1 MNTYLI
7 KLCIFCNNIIL
18 ILYYIMAITKEQLE
32 ERYTKLTEDMEKLS
46 PEGRL
51 ILNKALMMDTYRF
64 FVNKD
69 KTVDMVKMEVFMKEM
84 RQSRIDYDSQQ
95 ANIRAQEAQA
105 EADRRAQEAQ
115 AQADRRAQEAQ
126 AQATRDRIQRE
137 EAETAES
144 ERKRVARETAESER
158 KRVARETAMFA
169 DDEIEN
175 NWVNKPIIEVGD
187 FKDIEYEL
195 LQKITNDEYIN
206 NRDNYISFNIEER
219 ESPEGSDNFQWYN
232 KDTNQPLPGYDSLQS
247 KSKVK
252 PLGRINET
260 NSESGAVISTPPPSK
275 TYSVK
280 FDGKL
285 FTSTISKPDLDAQVF
300 AYLKQKDKK

>member
-1 MNTYLI
+1 MMRALMEDTANFFI
-7 KLCIFCNNIIL
+7 NNI
-18 ILYYIMAITKEQLE
+18 
-32 ERYTKLTEDMEKLS
+32 
-46 PEGRL
+46 
-51 ILNKALMMDTYRF
+51 
-64 FVNKD
+64 KD
-69 KTVDMVKMEVFMKEM
+69 KTVNKQKAMMNFVQMNSEK
-84 RQSRIDYDSQQ
+84 RTAYDSVQ
-95 ANIRAQEAQA
+95 ANT
-105 EADRRAQEAQ
+105 RAQEAQ
-115 AQADRRAQEAQ
+115 AQADRREQEAQAEDARRAQEAQ
-126 AQATRDRIQRE
+126 AQAPRDRIQRE
-137 EAETAES
+137 EA
-144 ERKRVARETAESER
+144 ETAESER

-232 KDTNQPLPGYDSLQS
+232 KDTNEPLPGYDSLQS

-252 PLGRINET
+252 ST
-260 NSESGAVISTPPPSK
+260 SKSGDVLSTPRPSNTANTTSETSK
-275 TYSVK
+275 TYSVN

-285 FTSTISKPDLDAQVF
+285 FTSTISKPHLDSLVF

>member
-32 ERYTKLTEDMEKLS
+32 ERYTKLTEDMEKLSS

-144 ERKRVARETAESER
+144 ERKRVARETA
-158 KRVARETAMFA
+158 MFA

-232 KDTNQPLPGYDSLQS
+232 KDTNEPLPGYDSLQS
-247 KSKVK
+247 KSKLK

-260 NSESGAVISTPPPSK
+260 NSESGAVISTPPPGGTLYNGKWYYGEELLNAMRSDFMNKSK
-275 TYSVK
+275 
-280 FDGKL
+280 L
-285 FTSTISKPDLDAQVF
+285 
-300 AYLKQKDKK
+300 